1 MASSLQ
7 GALQLVDQ
15 LDSALGHM
23 LPPPSQPEQGATHHT
38 DEDAVVQSQEAS
50 ESFVQAIKALHAT
63 LQALQRFQPA
73 NERDALAQ
81 DIHALQAELDKKE
94 KLLQHSTK
102 KVKEWQKACD
112 ELKSLHHATL
122 FNFSS

>member
-1 MASSLQ
+1 MATGLDD
-7 GALQLVDQ
+7 ALQLVDQ

-23 LPPPSQPEQGATHHT
+23 LPPPQPEQGATHHD
-38 DEDAVVQSQEAS
+38 DEDAVEQSQEAS
-50 ESFVQAIKALHAT
+50 RTFVQAIKALHAT
-63 LQALQRFQPA
+63 LQSVQRLQPA

-81 DIHALQAELDKKE
+81 DIHALQVELEKKE
-94 KLLQHSTK
+94 KLLQHSSQ
-102 KVKEWQKACD
+102 KVEEWQKACD